1 MKLKTSTSDPNS
13 IIYTHI
19 IPPISQRERGAKV
32 KPKEDLDTRTV
43 TCSDGYRERL
53 SDGTFRTAVP
63 YVHLS
68 EWRKQGKKWAQR
80 RSSRPGIAKKRP

>member
-1 MKLKTSTSDPNS
+1 MKLKTSTSDHNS

-19 IPPISQRERGAKV
+19 IPPISQREKSVKV
-32 KPKEDLDTRTV
+32 RPKQDIDSRTV
-43 TCSDGYRERL
+43 VSSDGYRERL

-68 EWRKQGKKWAQR
+68 EWRKQGKKWAD
-80 RSSRPGIAKKRP
+80 IAKKRA

>member
-19 IPPISQRERGAKV
+19 IPPISQREKSVKV
-32 KPKEDLDTRTV
+32 RPKQDIDSRTV
-43 TCSDGYRERL
+43 VSSDGYRERL

-68 EWRKQGKKWAQR
+68 EWRKQGKKWAD
-80 RSSRPGIAKKRP
+80 IAKKRA

>member
-1 MKLKTSTSDPNS
+1 MKLKTSTSNLDS
-13 IIYTHI
+13 IIYTHV

-32 KPKEDLDTRTV
+32 RPKQDIDTRTV

-68 EWRKQGKKWAQR
+68 EWRKQGKKCAH
-80 RSSRPGIAKKRP
+80 IAKNKG

>member
-19 IPPISQRERGAKV
+19 IPPISQREKGSKV
-32 KPKEDLDTRTV
+32 RPKQDLDTRTV

-53 SDGTFRTAVP
+53 SDGSFRTAVP

-68 EWRKQGKKWAQR
+68 EWRKQGSKWAD
-80 RSSRPGIAKKRP
+80 IAKKRA

>member
-19 IPPISQRERGAKV
+19 IPPISQREKSVKV
-32 KPKEDLDTRTV
+32 RPKQDIDSRTV
-43 TCSDGYRERL
+43 VSSDGYRERL

-68 EWRKQGKKWAQR
+68 EWRKQGKKCAH
-80 RSSRPGIAKKRP
+80 IAKNKG